1 MIATT
6 CPACD
11 GKLVLKEE
19 MAGRRFTCPDC
30 STDFRVPRPGHNEQP
45 EILATSRVGRFFSR
59 HWELLGCI
67 AVCLVLIAVYFFVN
81 DTVLTSLMPALVL
94 GTIGYAAFYRRL
106 VHPFVGLL
114 SILILVIVGAKMM
127 EKKAG
132 DAMGNGLQAGDA
144 LQLLQ
149 GAGKNLREMNK
160 MIDEITDGK

>member
-6 CPACD
+6 CPECD
-11 GKLVLKEE
+11 GKLVLKDE

-30 STDFRVPRPGHNEQP
+30 STDFRVPRPGDNEGPQVLP
-45 EILATSRVGRFFSR
+45 PSRVRRFFAR
-59 HWELLGCI
+59 HWELLACI
-67 AVCLVLIAVYFFVN
+67 GVCAILIAVYFLVN

-106 VHPFVGLL
+106 VHPFLGLL

-132 DAMGNGLQAGDA
+132 DAMGNGLHPGDA

-149 GAGKNLREMNK
+149 GAGKNLREMDK
-160 MIDEITDGK
+160 MIQDITDGK